1 MPGQQQLPTLSP
13 VSRAW
18 SEIWRLAIAV
28 IVGAVAWA
36 GSLALALEAGE
47 EPLAW
52 LVVLDVFAGLVST
65 VLVAFRHRAPLLIAV
80 LTSILVGFSAASLGA
95 WLLAVVSMATRRR
108 LPDIGVAFAA
118 TVASGSAATMIFD
131 LSQGKPVD
139 WVYFPVLAL
148 IAAIP
153 FVVGYARGARR
164 AELDGLRREA
174 ALLRDEQ
181 AQIAEQARL
190 AERARIA
197 AEMHD
202 ALGHHLSVIA
212 VQAAALKL
220 HPDLPEPVRLESVS
234 AIRTAAQ
241 QALAELRYTLGML
254 AEDSSDPEPS
264 PQLSERIADLI
275 EQVRQAGSPVDADL
289 DHAHLGELP
298 AELSR
303 PVYRI
308 VQECL
313 TNAMR
318 HAPGIP
324 VRLTIDAQPGQAVRI
339 RVANATAT
347 PPPPSPGS
355 GLGLVG
361 IAERVRLA
369 HGELQ
374 VRPTDEEFTVEARL
388 PWLR

>member
-13 VSRAW
+13 VTRAW

-28 IVGAVAWA
+28 IVGVIAWV
-36 GSLALALEAGE
+36 GSLALSLEAGE
-47 EPLAW
+47 QPLAW
-52 LVVLDVFAGLVST
+52 LVLLDALVGLVSM
-65 VLVAFRHRAPLLIAV
+65 VLVAFRHRAPFLIAV
-80 LTSILVGFSAASLGA
+80 VLSALVGSSAASVGA

-108 LPDIGVAFAA
+108 LRDIGWTFATA
-118 TVASGSAATMIFD
+118 TASTATAAGILD
-131 LSQGKPVD
+131 LNQGKPID
-139 WVYFPVLAL
+139 WAWFPILAL
-148 IAAIP
+148 IVAIP

-181 AQIAEQARL
+181 AQVAEQARL
-190 AERARIA
+190 AERGRIA

-202 ALGHHLSVIA
+202 AMGHHLSVIA

-241 QALAELRYTLGML
+241 QALTELRHTLGML
-254 AEDSSDPEPS
+254 AEDSSEPEPS
-264 PQLSERIADLI
+264 PQLSERIDDLI
-275 EQVRQAGSPVDADL
+275 EQVRQAGSPVDAAL
-289 DHAHLGELP
+289 DHAHLDELP
-298 AELSR
+298 SELSR
-303 PVYRI
+303 PVFRI

-324 VRLTIDAQPGQAVRI
+324 VKLAIDSQPGGAVTI
-339 RVANATAT
+339 RVANALVTT
-347 PPPPSPGS
+347 PSPSPGS
-355 GLGLVG
+355 GFGLVG

-369 HGELQ
+369 QGELQ
-374 VRPTDEEFTVEARL
+374 VRPTAEEFIVEARL
-388 PWLR
+388 PWIK